1 MSELFVF
8 LGSALVISL
17 SGVMAPGVLTAAT
30 ISAGTQRRHAGALV
44 AVGHAI
50 FEWPLVVL
58 IVLGVGQFLKQPDV
72 RVGIGLAGGVFL
84 IFMGIGMLRSAKKPA
99 TADDPAVKTGRHP
112 LVMGIVLTGSNPL
125 FLLWWAT
132 VGLALATQAVELG
145 ILAFVLFVIIHWL
158 LDLIWLE
165 ILSQAAHRGT
175 RAIGPKAQ
183 QVVLGIC
190 GAALLFFGGKFLF
203 SAGKG
208 LYQLTIAN

>member
-1 MSELFVF
+1 MSELLVF

-17 SGVMAPGVLTAAT
+17 SGVMAPGALTAAT
-30 ISAGTQRRHAGALV
+30 ISAGTRRPHAGALV
-44 AVGHAI
+44 AIGHAI
-50 FEWPLVVL
+50 FEWPLVLL
-58 IVLGVGQFLKQPDV
+58 IVLGVGQLLERFDV
-72 RVGIGLAGGVFL
+72 RVGIGMAGGVL
-84 IFMGIGMLRSAKKPA
+84 LLFMGIGMLRSARKPVA
-99 TADDPAVKTGRHP
+99 FDDASVKPGRHP

-145 ILAFVLFVIIHWL
+145 ILAFVLFVVIHWL

-183 QVVLGIC
+183 QIVLGIC

-203 SAGKG
+203 SAGRG
-208 LYQLTIAN
+208 LVEMIRT